1 MVTLQDIP
9 CYCITHPC
17 NCGIKKTQE
26 IEGDRVQVKPQK
38 VGGSDTEKMV
48 FAERIS
54 KAKRKARIRRLVFL
68 GLVGGLI
75 YLATRK

>member
-1 MVTLQDIP
+1 MRKTQ
-9 CYCITHPC
+9 
-17 NCGIKKTQE
+17 GIK
-26 IEGDRVQVKPQK
+26 GNRFKPQQL
-38 VGGSDTEKMV
+38 GGSDTEKKV

-54 KAKRKARIRRLVFL
+54 KAKRKARIRRIVFL

>member
-1 MVTLQDIP
+1 MR
-9 CYCITHPC
+9 
-17 NCGIKKTQE
+17 KTQE
-26 IEGDRVQVKPQK
+26 IEGDRVKVKPQM
-38 VGGSDTEKMV
+38 VGGSDTEKKV

>member
-1 MVTLQDIP
+1 MRKTQKI
-9 CYCITHPC
+9 PC
-17 NCGIKKTQE
+17 NCITYPCNCP
-26 IEGDRVQVKPQK
+26 IEVDGSATERYAKDPKII
-38 VGGSDTEKMV
+38 GGSDTEKKV